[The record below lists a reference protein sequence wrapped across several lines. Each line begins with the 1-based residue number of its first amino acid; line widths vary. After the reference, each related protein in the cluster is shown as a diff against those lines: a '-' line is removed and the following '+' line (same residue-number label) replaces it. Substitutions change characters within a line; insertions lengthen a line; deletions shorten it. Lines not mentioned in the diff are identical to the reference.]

1 MAIRNRI
8 IAVVLCLVFVAL
20 AALDV
25 ITYNVV
31 HNSLVSSDDNQISV
45 ASPHFWNA
53 LFHSEST
60 GQYATNVCDGLPAGS
75 FGVIYRLGGQKT
87 DLNAVCTTSSQV
99 PSPPQLPTQLIARAR
114 SAGAASNAGVQ
125 PPTVYSN
132 VDGYRVGLAVEPVS
146 SLGAPAAAYVV
157 FALGVPLATVNS
169 TLNNVLLLEIVVT
182 GSILVTLGVAAYF
195 LVMLGLRP
203 LENMAETADEIAA
216 GDLSRRVEETDEKTE
231 VGRLGSAL
239 NVMLSRIESAF
250 KDKEASED
258 RLRRFVADASH
269 ELRTPLTSIR
279 GYAELFGQKSD
290 VRPEDLTAALRRI
303 EKESARMSGLVEDL
317 LLLARLDQGRP
328 LEQEPVDLGTILQ
341 DAAADAR
348 VVAPGRQITVAVDR
362 PLGTIGDDGRLRQ
375 VVSNLVS
382 NALAYAPPES
392 PIELIGRDDGG
403 RARLLV
409 VDHGPGIP
417 PEARV
422 KIFDRFWRADE
433 SRQRA
438 KGGTGLGLSLV
449 AAIVAAHHGTV
460 YVADT
465 PGGGATFV
473 VELPS
478 GPTSPP
484 REGPGEAASFPTP
497 ESLEPP
503 PNGKLAEAES
513 SRSI

>member
-1 MAIRNRI
+1 VAIRNRI
-8 IAVVLCLVFVAL
+8 IAVVLSLVFVAL

-45 ASPHFWNA
+45 ASPHFWSA
-53 LFHSEST
+53 LFHREST
-60 GQYATNVCDGLPAGS
+60 GQYATNVCDGLPADS
-75 FGVIYRLGGQKT
+75 FGVIYRLGGEKT
-87 DLNAVCTTSSQV
+87 DLNAVCTTGNQT
-99 PSPPQLPTQLIARAR
+99 PKLPALPAVLLKRTRV
-114 SAGAASNAGVQ
+114 AGVASDAGVQ
-125 PPTVYSN
+125 PPTVYAN
-132 VDGYRVGLAVEPVS
+132 LAGYRVGLAVEPVS
-146 SLGAPAAAYVV
+146 AFGSPAVTYVV
-157 FALGVPLATVNS
+157 FALGVPLAPVNT
-169 TLNNVLLLEIVVT
+169 TLNNVLLLEMVVT

-279 GYAELFGQKSD
+279 GYAELFGRKTD
-290 VRPEDLTAALRRI
+290 VRPEDLTAALQRI
-303 EKESARMSGLVEDL
+303 ESESARMSGLVEDL

-328 LEQEPVDLGTILQ
+328 LEQEPVELAPILE

-348 VVAPGRQITVAVDR
+348 VVAPGRQITVEVNRA
-362 PLGTIGDDGRLRQ
+362 LATIGDDGRLRQ
-375 VVSNLVS
+375 VVSNLVA
-382 NALAYAPPES
+382 NALSYSPPES
-392 PIELIGRDDGG
+392 PIELIGRADGG
-403 RARLLV
+403 RTRLLV

-417 PEARV
+417 SDIRV

-473 VELPS
+473 VELP
-478 GPTSPP
+478 GELSPAP
-484 REGPGEAASFPTP
+484 QESPEKGASLPAPGSFDPAP
-497 ESLEPP
+497 EE
-503 PNGKLAEAES
+503 KLAEAES
-513 SRSI
+513 SRSR